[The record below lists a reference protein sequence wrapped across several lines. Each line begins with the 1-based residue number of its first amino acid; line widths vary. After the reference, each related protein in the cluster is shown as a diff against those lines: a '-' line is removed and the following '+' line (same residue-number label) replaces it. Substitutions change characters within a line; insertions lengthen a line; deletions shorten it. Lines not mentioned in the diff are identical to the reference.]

1 MKRQMNQTILEN
13 GVYGLLW
20 AVVLV
25 VPLFGYHDGSGIR
38 WCGVFHFWLGVLP
51 FALLFAL
58 HNYLLVPLLLMR
70 RRYGVY
76 VLCVVALIG
85 LIFTAVPMLVIRPEP
100 PAFYGREVRAYP
112 EEPAAVAEVPTAQ
125 VFLRRPVSDRPAFPC
140 PSGGAGCSTTGCLPC
155 WSSDATSR

>member
-85 LIFTAVPMLVIRPEP
+85 LIFTAVPMLVIRP
-100 PAFYGREVRAYP
+100 
-112 EEPAAVAEVPTAQ
+112 
-125 VFLRRPVSDRPAFPC
+125 
-140 PSGGAGCSTTGCLPC
+140 CLLYT
-155 WSSDATSR
+155 SDAADEL